1 MRKGSANTM
10 FVDANKGVKMNI
22 SQRLQR
28 NKALF
33 AAVTAFLVAFIILLL
48 IGYALQARVNTSAE
62 YKAAAQS
69 VQQMAETGNMS
80 QVREAL
86 TVFRNGGQLS
96 IGGQATQ
103 NLPPLAKHLHPFKF
117 DIDSLA
123 RDLDKPWSEVAT
135 QFAQLSTAVTEKN
148 DKQKKL
154 FATMMI
160 VAAIVTFLL
169 YFVLLVPLF
178 LRRGAEEETT
188 KTAVK
193 ETEGIMNTVSE
204 GLFLLSS
211 DHQIG
216 VEQSASLKKMFKLE
230 RDLEGNFF
238 DFISDYVTQDNVRVA
253 KDYLNLLYG
262 DRVKEKLVEDLNP
275 LNNVEISL
283 VRRDGQYENRYLDF
297 RFKRVMVD
305 GEINHLLGSVTD
317 VTKQVKLEQQL
328 AEVKEEQEAQVDLL
342 MSILHIDGNKL
353 RRFIDNS
360 DAALEKI
367 NERLK
372 ERGHGDTEI
381 RRKLVDIT
389 GEAHKLKGD
398 AATLGL
404 HKFEFD
410 AHAFEEELEK
420 ARNSEEKLTGKHL
433 LPAITKLRD
442 LFAELERMNALIE
455 RFSDAMGSQ
464 GTGIGSINSE
474 SESPVDLD
482 DSVFDEV
489 DSLLDQEDS
498 VNLAASLSTDL
509 NNLCSTVAER
519 NNVPVDLDLSE
530 LNSDV
535 IPDHLAEPVN
545 DMLVQLLRNSI
556 VHGYDGAEQRSE
568 RQKPESLQVNVGF
581 NVVDGEYVLNYR
593 DDGKGLD
600 PEAILEKAVEKSLI
614 TSQAAAGMN
623 QAQAVQLL
631 FRSGFSTLDD
641 ASLDGGRGVGLDVV
655 AKRIRDAAGRISVRS
670 KVNKFSKFTI
680 SFPEQTDS

>member
-1 MRKGSANTM
+1 
-10 FVDANKGVKMNI
+10 MNI

-69 VQQMAETGNMS
+69 LQQMAQAGNIS
-80 QVREAL
+80 QAREAL
-86 TVFRNGGQLS
+86 RVFKNGGQVS
-96 IGGQATQ
+96 IGGQTTQ
-103 NLPPLAKHLHPFKF
+103 NLPPLATHLHPFKF
-117 DIDSLA
+117 NIDSLSGN
-123 RDLDKPWSEVAT
+123 LDKPWSEVST

-148 DKQKKL
+148 NKQKKL

-160 VAAIVTFLL
+160 VAAIVTSLL

-420 ARNSEEKLTGKHL
+420 ARNSAEKLTGKHL

-464 GTGIGSINSE
+464 STGISSINAESDNAE
-474 SESPVDLD
+474 SESLVDLD
-482 DSVFDEV
+482 EPVFNEV
-489 DSLLDQEDS
+489 ESLLDQEDS
-498 VNLAASLSTDL
+498 VNLADSLSTDL
-509 NNLCSTVAER
+509 NNLCNTVAER

-568 RQKPESLQVNVGF
+568 REKPESLQVDVGF
-581 NVVDGEYVLNYR
+581 NVIDGEYVLSYR

-600 PEAILEKAVEKSLI
+600 PESILAKAVEKNLI
-614 TSQAAAGMN
+614 TTQAAAEMN